1 MIATH
6 EQFPIKR
13 LLLLVLMFIAATV
26 TAQSNWQGTAVVG
39 RFGEFPPGG
48 LFASSNAFPLNTM
61 VDVTN
66 TTTGRTVR
74 VVVVSRVSDSGVFM
88 VLSDDAAE
96 ALQVSSGRGAVVR
109 AEPVRLPGMTSVGPN
124 QDLPFHR
131 DPDINPAAG
140 MGDPNRPF
148 TNPLAAEI
156 AALTLPEEEPEEE
169 LIVQDEPEAEPEL
182 DVLEQIAAVDTAPLE
197 VLPAD
202 DSINDPLQ
210 QRLQELT
217 DLLQED
223 QLTRVPEQAPPE
235 AGLAPPQIP
244 EIDLPMPILPVAA
257 LDQPEAP
264 VVEAE
269 EQVRPVEPV
278 GLAQPI
284 AVAPT
289 HIPSDTELF
298 LEPAEFRIPDLEPM
312 EDLSQEVR
320 DPPAP
325 EDQPMVAEQPVALAE
340 PVAPVPATPALPAI
354 AAEPATLPAT
364 FPVVESLQRGAY
376 YVQVAALTSEDSVR
390 RAVDRLNGNVG
401 LPVSVLPLP
410 GQDRPVYR
418 IVVGPLQ
425 ADERGATLFLL
436 RNQGFRDAFIRQE

>member
-6 EQFPIKR
+6 GHIPVKR

-74 VVVVSRVSDSGVFM
+74 VIVVSRVSESGVFM

-109 AEPVRLPGMTSVGPN
+109 AEPVRLPGMTTVGPN

-131 DPDINPAAG
+131 DPDINPAAV
-140 MGDPNRPF
+140 MGDPNQPF
-148 TNPLAAEI
+148 IDPLSREI
-156 AALTLPEEEPEEE
+156 AALTLPEDVPEEPVAEVEPEVEADVPEVIATVDVPAVEE
-169 LIVQDEPEAEPEL
+169 LPNEL
-182 DVLEQIAAVDTAPLE
+182 EE
-197 VLPAD
+197 
-202 DSINDPLQ
+202 DPLQ
-210 QRLQELT
+210 QRLQELAE
-217 DLLQED
+217 LLQED
-223 QLTRVPEQAPPE
+223 RLTRVPEQAPPE
-235 AGLAPPQIP
+235 AGLAPPSVP
-244 EIDLPMPILPVAA
+244 EIDLPMPTLPVAV
-257 LDQPEAP
+257 LEQPE
-264 VVEAE
+264 
-269 EQVRPVEPV
+269 EPT
-278 GLAQPI
+278 QPIEPI

-289 HIPSDTELF
+289 HIPSETELF
-298 LEPAEFRIPDLEPM
+298 LEPAEFRMPDLEPM

-325 EDQPMVAEQPVALAE
+325 EPAPAPPAPAPPAPAPTPAVAEP
-340 PVAPVPATPALPAI
+340 PAV
-354 AAEPATLPAT
+354 EPAADT
-364 FPVVESLQRGAY
+364 FPVVQSLQRGAY
-376 YVQVAALTSEDSVR
+376 YVQVAALTSEESVR

-410 GQDRPVYR
+410 GQDKPVYR

-425 ADERGATLFLL
+425 ADERGAALFLL

>member
-6 EQFPIKR
+6 GHIPVKR
-13 LLLLVLMFIAATV
+13 LLLLALMFIAATV

-74 VVVVSRVSDSGVFM
+74 VIVVSRVSESGVFM

-109 AEPVRLPGMTSVGPN
+109 AEPVRLPGMTTVGPN

-131 DPDINPAAG
+131 DPDINPAAV
-140 MGDPNRPF
+140 MGDPNQPF
-148 TNPLAAEI
+148 IDPLAREI
-156 AALTLPEEEPEEE
+156 AALTLPEDEPEEE
-169 LIVQDEPEAEPEL
+169 IVEEIAPEEPVAVAEADAEAEPEPEPKAEAEVPEPAIA
-182 DVLEQIAAVDTAPLE
+182 DVAPVE
-197 VLPAD
+197 E
-202 DSINDPLQ
+202 DPLQ
-210 QRLQELT
+210 QRLRELAEI
-217 DLLQED
+217 LQED
-223 QLTRVPEQAPPE
+223 RLARVPEQAPPE
-235 AGLAPPQIP
+235 AGLAPPSVP
-244 EIDLPMPILPVAA
+244 DIDLPMPTLPVAV
-257 LDQPEAP
+257 LEQPEVP
-264 VVEAE
+264 TQPIE
-269 EQVRPVEPV
+269 
-278 GLAQPI
+278 PI

-289 HIPSDTELF
+289 HIPSETELF
-298 LEPAEFRIPDLEPM
+298 LEPAEFRMPDLEPM

-325 EDQPMVAEQPVALAE
+325 E
-340 PVAPVPATPALPAI
+340 PVPAPPAPPAPAPTPAV
-354 AAEPATLPAT
+354 AEPPAVEPAADT
-364 FPVVESLQRGAY
+364 FPVVQSLQRGAY
-376 YVQVAALTSEDSVR
+376 YVQVAALTSEESVR

-410 GQDRPVYR
+410 GQDKPVYR

-425 ADERGATLFLL
+425 ADERGAALFLL